1 MESLTDELADKA
13 WLMIQ
18 EIEVYGGMTKA
29 VVDGLPK
36 RNIEQAAAR
45 RQARVD
51 GGDDV
56 IVGVNRYRLEDEPAV
71 DSLRIDNAKVRR
83 QQIERLK
90 AVRSQRDDS
99 ACTQSLTN
107 LTKAAKEESGN
118 LLELAVEAARCR
130 ATLGEISSALEEVF
144 GRHQGVTDIVTG
156 VYDCLLYTSPS
167 PRDLSTSRMPSSA

>member
-1 MESLTDELADKA
+1 
-13 WLMIQ
+13 MIQ

-71 DSLRIDNAKVRR
+71 DLSLIH
-83 QQIERLK
+83 I
-90 AVRSQRDDS
+90 
-99 ACTQSLTN
+99 
-107 LTKAAKEESGN
+107 
-118 LLELAVEAARCR
+118 
-130 ATLGEISSALEEVF
+130 
-144 GRHQGVTDIVTG
+144 
-156 VYDCLLYTSPS
+156 
-167 PRDLSTSRMPSSA
+167 